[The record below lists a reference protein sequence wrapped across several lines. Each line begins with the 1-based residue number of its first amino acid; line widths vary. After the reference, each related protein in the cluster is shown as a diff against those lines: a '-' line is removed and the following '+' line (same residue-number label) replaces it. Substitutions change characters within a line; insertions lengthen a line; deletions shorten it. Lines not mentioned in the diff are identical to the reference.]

1 MNDILSENQESSSE
15 QLQNTQCD
23 YKIEIIN
30 YRDVPFELASDSFAN
45 LMIEES
51 MFDEDVVKGHISII
65 DTTGIEERVPLIGQ
79 ERIRIEFNNKLM
91 PKTKYQGT
99 FVIHKISEKLVVER
113 KQTYILHFISEEFIN
128 NLKRK
133 VSKSFKGK
141 RSSEIVSEIY
151 ERYLVSSSS
160 PKKLFFDKIGNSDG
174 TFYPM
179 HFVFPSVRPFSAIN
193 QVAKSSVASNAEL
206 SEESKIIPNFG
217 SFVFF
222 ENKFG
227 FWFKSIADLIDPQT
241 TTEQTEFNK
250 QSVESTNE
258 KGSDYNQ
265 LSQEDREN
273 QSIVAVDQAP
283 STVNLNV
290 PVAKYII
297 APQNTPGMKLSTGEF
312 IVNSYKFISTFDSV
326 SNLAAGMYNSKL
338 LTYDPV
344 TQIIGANK
352 FEKPSLTSLRNSKI
366 LKGNK
371 RAVFYEYNYLD
382 EFKNFRHVRS
392 DKTFPVISRD
402 HFAYGESDSFYKYQ
416 STNFEH
422 NQIGSIN
429 TLQNVMTDNSF
440 NCSSFD
446 KQVERYLLPHYA
458 QKRMMKNIIVE
469 IRVSGDHN
477 RTIGEVVELKLPSY
491 FFNDDHKFYSG
502 NYLITNLRHLVT
514 SDNSYI
520 TEMQLV
526 RDSLLSPI
534 ETVEPPQEFLQSL
547 EEDENFWENEIGDE

>member
-1 MNDILSENQESSSE
+1 MNDILSESQESSSE

-352 FEKPSLTSLRNSKI
+352 F
-366 LKGNK
+366 
-371 RAVFYEYNYLD
+371 
-382 EFKNFRHVRS
+382 
-392 DKTFPVISRD
+392 
-402 HFAYGESDSFYKYQ
+402 
-416 STNFEH
+416 
-422 NQIGSIN
+422 
-429 TLQNVMTDNSF
+429 
-440 NCSSFD
+440 
-446 KQVERYLLPHYA
+446 
-458 QKRMMKNIIVE
+458 
-469 IRVSGDHN
+469 
-477 RTIGEVVELKLPSY
+477 
-491 FFNDDHKFYSG
+491 
-502 NYLITNLRHLVT
+502 
-514 SDNSYI
+514 
-520 TEMQLV
+520 
-526 RDSLLSPI
+526 
-534 ETVEPPQEFLQSL
+534 
-547 EEDENFWENEIGDE
+547 

>member
-392 DKTFPVISRD
+392 DKTFPV
-402 HFAYGESDSFYKYQ
+402 
-416 STNFEH
+416 
-422 NQIGSIN
+422 
-429 TLQNVMTDNSF
+429 
-440 NCSSFD
+440 
-446 KQVERYLLPHYA
+446 
-458 QKRMMKNIIVE
+458 
-469 IRVSGDHN
+469 
-477 RTIGEVVELKLPSY
+477 
-491 FFNDDHKFYSG
+491 ND
-502 NYLITNLRHLVT
+502 
-514 SDNSYI
+514 
-520 TEMQLV
+520 
-526 RDSLLSPI
+526 
-534 ETVEPPQEFLQSL
+534 
-547 EEDENFWENEIGDE
+547 